1 MQENAKKI
9 RVLQVLDT
17 YYPSWDGPTILVNN
31 YGKCFVKRGDTDVEI
46 VVPKYRKYVDKDP
59 FIVHRIPSF
68 PVAESYRTVIPFLQN
83 KTKKIMK
90 NKSDFDIVHCHS
102 PFLLPQHMMKLA
114 KKRGVPTVIT
124 FHTRFHEDFERVL
137 PKCLIKP
144 AMKLIMRA
152 FNMADYV
159 VCVSNGTVDTLREYG
174 YKGRTT
180 VIRNGTDLTFPEK
193 HAELR
198 DRIIKKEDLFEEENV
213 FLSVGRIVENKKLD
227 LPLNALK
234 ILKERGVKFKY
245 LIVGAGT
252 HQSKLEKLVKQ
263 LQLEDCVKFTG
274 KIMDREEL
282 AGYYLASDLFLF
294 PSTFDTA
301 SLAPIEAAA
310 LKLPSLMTK
319 GCSTAEIL
327 TDDVDGYLAEENAI
341 AWADKIQK
349 IIADKN
355 RLAETKEMAYKQVYR
370 SWDSVVDEVRNF
382 YLWAIEDKKTQNK
395 QK

>member
-1 MQENAKKI
+1 MQENGKKL

-68 PVAESYRTVIPFLQN
+68 YVAESYRTVIPFLQR
-83 KTKKIMK
+83 KTKKIIK
-90 NKSDFDIVHCHS
+90 NQTQFDLVHCHS

-114 KKRGVPTVIT
+114 KKRGIPTVIT
-124 FHTRFHEDFERVL
+124 FHTRFNEDFERVL

-144 AMKLIMRA
+144 AMKLIMKA

-159 VCVSNGTVDTLREYG
+159 ICVSSGTVDTLRAYG
-174 YKGRTT
+174 YKGTAT
-180 VIRNGTDLTFPEK
+180 VIRNGTDLTLPNNYQ
-193 HAELR
+193 ELR
-198 DRIIKKEDLFEEENV
+198 DKIIQKENLTGEENV

-227 LPLNALK
+227 LPLKALK
-234 ILKERGVKFKY
+234 ILKDKGVKFKY

-252 HQSKLEKLVKQ
+252 YQNQLKKLVNQ
-263 LQLEDCVKFTG
+263 LQLDDYVKFTG
-274 KIMDREEL
+274 KIMDRQEL
-282 AGYYLASDLFLF
+282 SGYYLASDLFLF

-327 TDDVDGYLAEENAI
+327 TDDVDGYLAEENAN
-341 AWADKIQK
+341 AWADKIEK

-355 RLAETKEMAYKQVYR
+355 KLNEVKEMAYKQVYR
-370 SWDSVVDEVRNF
+370 PWDSVVEEVRNF
-382 YLWAIEDKKTQNK
+382 YLWAINDKKSQNN